1 MIVFSFYI
9 LLFHHLTM
17 LKTLIITGL
26 LFFTPASSLAYTVVQ
41 TDNSGIDYAPCA
53 HITDVLERYQCRRYE
68 AMTQVRIA
76 NDEFRRYSRP
86 TIITIKQELATKR
99 KQFYMKK
106 STEQERV
113 KFEKDLKAK
122 SLQKYKEW
130 YVGEQEMLQA
140 RRNLRMATRLPNNQ
154 ELRMALIQQKG
165 VFLDVK
171 GNQKKTRRTIVEDQI
186 EYMKSFKNAE

>member
-1 MIVFSFYI
+1 
-9 LLFHHLTM
+9 
-17 LKTLIITGL
+17 
-26 LFFTPASSLAYTVVQ
+26 
-41 TDNSGIDYAPCA
+41 
-53 HITDVLERYQCRRYE
+53 
-68 AMTQVRIA
+68 
-76 NDEFRRYSRP
+76 
-86 TIITIKQELATKR
+86 
-99 KQFYMKK
+99 MKK